1 MMKHLST
8 YFYCSGTTGIEVTLF
23 LISLLFF
30 YGWLAVRVSHKA
42 LLKTG
47 AFTLW
52 DALVA
57 SLLTVWFLSLI
68 ITSLGKDQNITLS
81 VIILNGAL
89 YFLMVGGICSFLS
102 LRHLSP
108 IKLFGLVPAYP
119 LKMVKKSL
127 LWLLV
132 TYPLIMASQGTIEL
146 LFGSS
151 DDTQAVVTYF
161 LNHPGI
167 KERLAII
174 VMAVIVAPCA
184 EEFLF
189 RGYLYGVM
197 RRFLG
202 RLPAIIITSFLFAA
216 VHLNL
221 PSMLGLALLAVM
233 LCLLYECTG
242 SLWANICVHATFN
255 TISIVMLLLLQK
267 GSL

>member
-1 MMKHLST
+1 MKHLST

-174 VMAVIVAPCA
+174 VMAVIVA
-184 EEFLF
+184 
-189 RGYLYGVM
+189 
-197 RRFLG
+197 
-202 RLPAIIITSFLFAA
+202 
-216 VHLNL
+216 
-221 PSMLGLALLAVM
+221 
-233 LCLLYECTG
+233 
-242 SLWANICVHATFN
+242 
-255 TISIVMLLLLQK
+255 
-267 GSL
+267 